1 VFGLKLLS
9 EPQEPTLE
17 DQLAEAHALA
27 DSLRSDIEAAT
38 NDSTAA
44 HERPISG
51 MRDELRATEG
61 DIDRLGREIAK
72 RDDLLNW
79 KAARDSADADMKAAK
94 KEMDASGKA
103 LALLDA
109 EYEKAIA
116 KLTKLQSAAEA
127 ELASA
132 QLGENQAVDAYAAAM
147 AQGSETEEAAALET
161 LNRFSEALEQVQR
174 KTARQNVVLQA
185 LQSQADAID
194 QKRTAERERFENA
207 RKRRL
212 LAVRHK
218 LGARWDEMASEM
230 SELAAQIIA
239 VDWTVSR
246 NSRAMDDL
254 YIPVT
259 AKDGGAPITGRK
271 VRDSS
276 SAVDVDAL
284 RP

>member
-1 VFGLKLLS
+1 MFGLKLLS